1 MAETVTIARPYAEAA
16 FKLAKEQNQL
26 ERWSQML
33 ELLEACYRAGRG
45 CVANCIGDPKVT
57 GRSSSKA

>member
-33 ELLEACYRAGRG
+33 ELLEL
-45 CVANCIGDPKVT
+45 VT
-57 GRSSSKA
+57 QDADAAR